1 MNYIDY
7 VVPMVFP
14 QDREWR
20 KNFTAVG
27 CSYSD
32 HDRDSVRYRSW
43 ELEGLLIQCVR
54 KFMPWV
60 RTIHIILAQKSQE
73 RYLEELEQPLS
84 CEALCASFGEINL
97 SPSQASPYSAMPPEG
112 ENLKHGT
119 LKPETNGQSP
129 RIHIV
134 YHEDIMPKKFL
145 PTFNSRAIEM
155 YLHRIPGLSDYFIY
169 GNDDMFPLSPLKE
182 SDFFRPCDGIAGHML
197 PCQHMN
203 EKPLPDKLNNFQQA
217 CLAGLNFVAEPFG
230 HHYTNT
236 LLRSGH
242 TVAPICKSSCLALW
256 ERGAKEIEGS
266 VTRFRLAQNFNQ
278 YIYAWYQ
285 HFTGQYIDHQPPHPM
300 AGVKV
305 GLQQTIDTIRQ
316 KDCGIVCINDH
327 ESCSN
332 YRQWAVAV
340 KREITLKLKNAIE
353 PNIVPSSLEHY

>member
-1 MNYIDY
+1 
-7 VVPMVFP
+7 MVFP

-43 ELEGLLIQCVR
+43 DLEPLLIRCVR
-54 KFMPWV
+54 QFMPWI
-60 RTIHIILAQKSQE
+60 RTIHIILAQE
-73 RYLEELEQPLS
+73 
-84 CEALCASFGEINL
+84 
-97 SPSQASPYSAMPPEG
+97 SQAKWLPEEWRVKSEEWREG
-112 ENLKHGT
+112 
-119 LKPETNGQSP
+119 P

-134 YHEDIMPKKFL
+134 YHKDIMPKKFL

-155 YLHRIPGLSDYFIY
+155 FLHRIPGLSDYFIY
-169 GNDDMFPLSPLKE
+169 GNDDMIPLSPLKE
-182 SDFFRPCDGIAGHML
+182 SDFFRPAPFNSQL
-197 PCQHMN
+197 STLNSQLYWPCQHMN
-203 EKPLPDKLNNFQQA
+203 EKPLPDKKNNFQQA
-217 CLAGLNFVAEPFG
+217 CLCGLNFVAEPFG
-230 HHYTNT
+230 KHYTNT

-242 TVAPICKSSCLALW
+242 TIAPICKSSCLKLW

-305 GLQQTIDTIRQ
+305 GLQQTLDIIRQ
-316 KDCGIVCINDH
+316 PDCGIVCINDH

-332 YRQWAVAV
+332 YRQFAAVV
-340 KREITLKLKNAIE
+340 RKEITRKLKIDN
-353 PNIVPSSLEHY
+353 

>member
-1 MNYIDY
+1 
-7 VVPMVFP
+7 MVFQ
-14 QDREWR
+14 QDKEWR

-73 RYLEELEQPLS
+73 RYLEECLAVS
-84 CEALCASFGEINL
+84 GERL
-97 SPSQASPYSAMPPEG
+97 ADG
-112 ENLKHGT
+112 
-119 LKPETNGQSP
+119 
-129 RIHIV
+129 IHIV

-182 SDFFRPCDGIAGHML
+182 SDFFRPPKNDNDNENSQL
-197 PCQHMN
+197 STFNSQLYWPCQHMN
-203 EKPLPDKLNNFQQA
+203 EKLLPDKLNNFQQA

-242 TVAPICKSSCLALW
+242 TIAPICKSSCLALW
-256 ERGAKEIEGS
+256 ERGAKDIEGS

-300 AGVKV
+300 AGVKE
-305 GLQQTIDTIRQ
+305 GLQQAIETIRQ

-340 KREITLKLKNAIE
+340 RKEIERKMAAMRTM
-353 PNIVPSSLEHY
+353 